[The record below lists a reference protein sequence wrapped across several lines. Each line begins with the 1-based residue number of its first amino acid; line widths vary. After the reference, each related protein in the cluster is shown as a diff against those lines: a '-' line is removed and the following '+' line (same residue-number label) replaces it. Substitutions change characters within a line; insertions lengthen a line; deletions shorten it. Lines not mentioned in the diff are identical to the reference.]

1 MSYEL
6 AWLQESCQDFSLIW
20 PFPQKVVFG
29 VQSCVG
35 SGLPAV
41 AHVDS
46 FLFFFIHILTL
57 SGKPPCIY
65 IPLSNVNERWY
76 THLNDIKK
84 FTSVTWPG
92 RVDALK
98 ASSGPLLTVTNTHGF
113 LLQHSCFQEAV
124 WVALPVLIISKSS
137 GFSIWVSKPIMFD
150 S

>member
-1 MSYEL
+1 MSL
-6 AWLQESCQDFSLIW
+6 PDFKNPVRISVSFD
-20 PFPQKVVFG
+20 PFPRRWFSECNHASALACRLSLMLTVF
-29 VQSCVG
+29 
-35 SGLPAV
+35 
-41 AHVDS
+41 
-46 FLFFFIHILTL
+46 FIFFIHILTV

-65 IPLSNVNERWY
+65 IPLSNVNEHWY